1 MTQLADITGHSLS
14 LECSCGHAALLSVD
28 RLLERLPPTTKFAQ
42 IVAEARCKACGCKG
56 QVLFPRIIY
65 AIPGEVQGT

>member
-28 RLLERLPPTTKFAQ
+28 RLLERLPPTTTLAH

-65 AIPGEVQGT
+65 AVPGQVFGT

>member
-1 MTQLADITGHSLS
+1 MTQLADIKGHSLS

-28 RLLERLPPTTKFAQ
+28 RLLERRPPTTMFAN
-42 IVAEARCKACGCKG
+42 IVAEAQCTACGCKG

-65 AIPGEVQGT
+65 AISGQRT